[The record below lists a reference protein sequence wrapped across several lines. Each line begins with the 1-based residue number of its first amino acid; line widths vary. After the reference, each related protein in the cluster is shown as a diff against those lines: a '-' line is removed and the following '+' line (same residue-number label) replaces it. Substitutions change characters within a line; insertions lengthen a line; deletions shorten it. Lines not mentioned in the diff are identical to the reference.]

1 MKISSLR
8 CLITGAA
15 SGLGKAIAMGLARE
29 GARVVA
35 LDVNEAGL
43 QLLEDETRSA
53 GIELSSVRADVTKEE
68 SVVAAVQQAAE
79 RVGGLNA
86 LVNNAGIYR
95 DGVLVKKDA
104 RTGRIFKMP
113 RAQWQ
118 VVIDTD
124 LTGPWLLTREVVAQ
138 MLERDIQPGLI
149 INISS
154 VSRAGVPG
162 QSNYAAAKAGL
173 VADTRAWAEEL
184 AQYGIRVAAIAP
196 GFFQTPILEAMRP
209 EVLQTWIDRV
219 PLKRLGD
226 PAELVSAVKFV
237 VDCDYFTGRCLD
249 VDGGLHV

>member
-1 MKISSLR
+1 LV
-8 CLITGAA
+8 TGAA

-29 GARVVA
+29 GAQVVA

-43 QLLEDETRSA
+43 QLLEDEARCA
-53 GIELSSVRADVTKEE
+53 GIELSSVLADVTKEE
-68 SVVAAVQQAAE
+68 SVVAAVRQAVE

-95 DGVLVKKDA
+95 DGLLVKKDA
-104 RTGRIFKMP
+104 RTGRILKMP

-124 LTGPWLLTREVVAQ
+124 LTGPWLLAREVVAQ
-138 MLERDIQPGLI
+138 MLERDIKPGLI

-162 QSNYAAAKAGL
+162 QSNYAAAKAGV

-184 AQYGIRVAAIAP
+184 APNGIRVAAIAP

-209 EVLQTWIDRV
+209 EVLQAWIDRI

-226 PAELVSAVKFV
+226 PAEFVSAVKFV